1 MSEYIIHG
9 TSIEN
14 LNKIL
19 KDKYIKIKPNKK
31 NRMFLSENNHQNINQ
46 IFTQLIFKN
55 IPNSGFQDPH
65 WLSHGIVLRKQILK
79 DLPFYATDLGRFSY
93 SFDNAMKRKDLL
105 AKGNGNLKKYPDL
118 KQLKTHI
125 KNYVK
130 KNKYRTGF
138 THSHEILFNQNISLE
153 KYCVCIIVK
162 GNFKNEK
169 IINNLKIP
177 IIYREII
184 PTIPKPGKEYN
195 IINEVIDEI
204 KKINK

>member
-9 TSIEN
+9 TSIDN

-31 NRMFLSENNHQNINQ
+31 NRMILNENNEQNINQ

-55 IPNSGFQDPH
+55 IPNGKYQYSH
-65 WLSHGIVLRKQILK
+65 WFTHGIVLRKQILK
-79 DLPFYATDLGRFSY
+79 DLPFYATKFG
-93 SFDNAMKRKDLL
+93 SFNMSFNDAMKRKDLL
-105 AKGNGNLKKYPDL
+105 AKGDGNLKKYPDL
-118 KQLKTHI
+118 KELKTHI

-130 KNKYRTGF
+130 KGKTSIDF
-138 THSHEILFNQNISLE
+138 IHSHEILFNQNISLE

-162 GNFKNEK
+162 AHNEKFK

-177 IIYREII
+177 VIYRKISKKACTE
-184 PTIPKPGKEYN
+184 GN
-195 IINEVIDEI
+195 INEIIDEI
-204 KKINK
+204 KKINKKYK

>member
-19 KDKYIKIKPNKK
+19 KDKYIKIKPNTK
-31 NRMFLSENNHQNINQ
+31 NRMIPNNKNINQ

-55 IPNSGFQDPH
+55 IPNSGFQHPH
-65 WLSHGIVLRKQILK
+65 WFTHGIVLKKQILK
-79 DLPFYATDLGRFSY
+79 DLPFYASELGRFSY
-93 SFDNAMKRKDLL
+93 SFDDAMKRKDLL
-105 AKGNGNLKKYPDL
+105 AKGDGNLKKYPDL
-118 KQLKTHI
+118 KELKTHI

-130 KNKYRTGF
+130 KGKTSIDF
-138 THSHEILFNQNISLE
+138 IHSHEILFNQNISLE

-162 GNFKNEK
+162 GHFKNEK